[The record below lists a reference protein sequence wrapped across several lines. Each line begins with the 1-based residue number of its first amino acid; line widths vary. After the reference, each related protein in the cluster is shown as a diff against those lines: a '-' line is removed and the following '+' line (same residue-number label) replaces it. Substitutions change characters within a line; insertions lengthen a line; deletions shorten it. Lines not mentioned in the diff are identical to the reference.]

1 MLIDS
6 GCMLLS
12 FLTLIAFFSGSR
24 FPPVSF
30 LHSVSK
36 YLLSPYYVIGTVPS
50 AGVNK
55 PVIFSV
61 LMEFLFLGQYICV
74 LVAGSEEQA
83 VNSI

>member
-1 MLIDS
+1 M
-6 GCMLLS
+6 
-12 FLTLIAFFSGSR
+12 
-24 FPPVSF
+24 
-30 LHSVSK
+30 
-36 YLLSPYYVIGTVPS
+36 IGTVTS